1 MSFPK
6 KAAFYAILALI
17 ILVASEMVSSAF
29 LFFAYK
35 DQISGLS
42 GEPFTPSTV
51 LVLRKG
57 LNWLLPGSAP
67 DPLPYRRMTR
77 IPQDFFAEDAEQGY
91 RAKPGRYIFR
101 YTRRQGG
108 ALEHL
113 DSVVTI
119 NGDGTRFT
127 GNAPAAPA
135 RQIHVL
141 GDSFVFGDGVND
153 EQTFSFL
160 LQSAFPRDAV
170 HLHALSGYSWA
181 NALVTM
187 ERIKDQIRPGD
198 IVILGYA
205 FYYKERH
212 VAAPGRLRDISSWMA
227 RSFPDVELSPKDR
240 LIRAR
245 LDGANLVLDTIPM
258 YCKFNPD
265 YCSGVE
271 PSAGR
276 HRQGVDRTPASHRGE
291 EQRAD
296 LPGAFLRP
304 QGRPRARQAA
314 RQCRACAGNARRLQ
328 LRDARRH
335 HGLRRS
341 RRALLA
347 PRDLHQDQPVDR
359 APLRRRRTHQ
369 PQPFSGSLNYF
380 TLTFCRKAVM
390 ALSVCHEGGLPQL

>member
-6 KAAFYAILALI
+6 KATFYAILALI

-51 LVLRKG
+51 VVLRKG
-57 LNWLLPGSAP
+57 LNWLVPGGAP
-67 DPLPYRRMTR
+67 DPVPYRRMTR
-77 IPQDFFAEDAEQGY
+77 IPQDFFAEDVEQGY

-170 HLHALSGYSWA
+170 HLHALGGYSWA

-187 ERIKDQIRPGD
+187 DRIKDQIRPGD

-227 RSFPDVELSPKDR
+227 RSFPDVEPNPKDR

-265 YCSGVE
+265 YCAGAE
-271 PSAGR
+271 PSADYRDKVSIELLRAIAAKSSAPVYLVHFFGPKDDP
-276 HRQGVDRTPASHRGE
+276 VLAKLPANVE
-291 EQRAD
+291 LVPAAPAD
-296 LPGAFLRP
+296 FSYAM
-304 QGRPRARQAA
+304 
-314 RQCRACAGNARRLQ
+314 
-328 LRDARRH
+328 RDDIMGFDDHGGPFWH
-335 HGLRRS
+335 HAIYS
-341 RRALLA
+341 RISQSIA
-347 PRDLHQDQPVDR
+347 H
-359 APLRRRRTHQ
+359 H
-369 PQPFSGSLNYF
+369 
-380 TLTFCRKAVM
+380 
-390 ALSVCHEGGLPQL
+390 

>member
-6 KAAFYAILALI
+6 KATFYAILALI

-35 DQISGLS
+35 DQISSLS

-57 LNWLLPGSAP
+57 LNWLVPGSAP
-67 DPLPYRRMTR
+67 DPVPYRRMTR

-91 RAKPGRYIFR
+91 SAKPGRYIFR
-101 YTRRQGG
+101 YTRRHGG
-108 ALEHL
+108 APEHL

-135 RQIHVL
+135 RQVHVL

-212 VAAPGRLRDISSWMA
+212 VAAPGRLRDISRWMA

-258 YCKFNPD
+258 HCKFNPG
-265 YCSGVE
+265 YCTGAE
-271 PSAGR
+271 PSPDYTDK
-276 HRQGVDRTPASHRGE
+276 VSIE
-291 EQRAD
+291 LLRAIAAKSSATIYLVHFFGPKD
-296 LPGAFLRP
+296 DPVLAKLPGNVELVPAIPADFSYVM
-304 QGRPRARQAA
+304 
-314 RQCRACAGNARRLQ
+314 
-328 LRDARRH
+328 RDDIMGFDDHGGPFWHYAIYAKVSQSIAH
-335 HGLRRS
+335 H
-341 RRALLA
+341 
-347 PRDLHQDQPVDR
+347 
-359 APLRRRRTHQ
+359 
-369 PQPFSGSLNYF
+369 
-380 TLTFCRKAVM
+380 
-390 ALSVCHEGGLPQL
+390 

>member
-1 MSFPK
+1 MSLPK

-17 ILVASEMVSSAF
+17 VVVAAEMVSSAF
-29 LFFAYK
+29 LFFAYR

-42 GEPFTPSTV
+42 GDPLTPSTV
-51 LVLRKG
+51 VVLRKG
-57 LNWLLPGSAP
+57 LNWLSPGSAP
-67 DPLPYRRMTR
+67 DPVPYRRMTR

-91 RAKPGRYIFR
+91 RAKPGRYVFR
-101 YTRRQGG
+101 YTRRHDG

-141 GDSFVFGDGVND
+141 GNSFVFGDGVND

-205 FYYKERH
+205 SYYKERH
-212 VAAPGRLRDISSWMA
+212 VAAPGRLRDIRNWMA

-245 LDGANLVLDTIPM
+245 LDGAKLVLDTIPM
-258 YCKFNPD
+258 HCKFNPD
-265 YCSGVE
+265 YCTGTE
-271 PSAGR
+271 PSPDYTDTVSIELLRAIAAKSSAPVYLVHFFGPKDDPVLAR
-276 HRQGVDRTPASHRGE
+276 LPANVVLVPATPA
-291 EQRAD
+291 D
-296 LPGAFLRP
+296 FTYTM
-304 QGRPRARQAA
+304 
-314 RQCRACAGNARRLQ
+314 
-328 LRDARRH
+328 RDDVMGFDEHGGPYWH
-335 HGLRRS
+335 HAIYS
-341 RRALLA
+341 RVSQSIA
-347 PRDLHQDQPVDR
+347 H
-359 APLRRRRTHQ
+359 H
-369 PQPFSGSLNYF
+369 
-380 TLTFCRKAVM
+380 
-390 ALSVCHEGGLPQL
+390 

>member
-1 MSFPK
+1 MSLPK
-6 KAAFYAILALI
+6 KAAFYAILAL
-17 ILVASEMVSSAF
+17 VVVAASEMVSSAF
-29 LFFAYK
+29 LFFAYR
-35 DQISGLS
+35 DQISSLS
-42 GEPFTPSTV
+42 GEPLAPSTV

-91 RAKPGRYIFR
+91 RAKPGRYVFR
-101 YTRRQGG
+101 YTRRHDG

-141 GDSFVFGDGVND
+141 GNSFVFGDGVND

-265 YCSGVE
+265 YCSGVA
-271 PSAGR
+271 PSPDDTDKVSIELLRAIAAKSSAPIYLVHFFGPKDDPVLAR
-276 HRQGVDRTPASHRGE
+276 LPANVELVPATPADFTYTMRDDIMGFDDHGGPFWHH
-291 EQRAD
+291 AIY
-296 LPGAFLRP
+296 
-304 QGRPRARQAA
+304 ARISQSIA
-314 RQCRACAGNARRLQ
+314 
-328 LRDARRH
+328 H
-335 HGLRRS
+335 H
-341 RRALLA
+341 
-347 PRDLHQDQPVDR
+347 
-359 APLRRRRTHQ
+359 
-369 PQPFSGSLNYF
+369 
-380 TLTFCRKAVM
+380 
-390 ALSVCHEGGLPQL
+390 

>member
-6 KAAFYAILALI
+6 KATFYAILALI

-51 LVLRKG
+51 VVLRKG
-57 LNWLLPGSAP
+57 LNWLVPGSAP
-67 DPLPYRRMTR
+67 DPVPYRRMTR

-170 HLHALSGYSWA
+170 HLHALGGYSWA

-187 ERIKDQIRPGD
+187 DRIKDQIRPGD

-227 RSFPDVELSPKDR
+227 RSFPDVELNPKDR

-265 YCSGVE
+265 YCTGVE
-271 PSAGR
+271 PSPDYTDKVSIELLRAIAAKSS
-276 HRQGVDRTPASHRGE
+276 ASG
-291 EQRAD
+291 

-314 RQCRACAGNARRLQ
+314 HQCRACAGHARRLQ

-359 APLRRRRTHQ
+359 PPLSRAPRTSR
-369 PQPFSGSLNYF
+369 PG
-380 TLTFCRKAVM
+380 KAPVN
-390 ALSVCHEGGLPQL
+390 APSR